1 MIVVAEGRGS
11 GMAKSCCAYG
21 NSGGKSEDAGGGGC
35 QRMDAGLYRH
45 LVNVDKWKLLQSL

>member
-1 MIVVAEGRGS
+1 MIVVAEGRES